1 MLASCLLVFRLNTC
15 GEKLAHLARNRKL
28 RLPPARWQ
36 SLARSAN
43 AGGGLPSLPALW
55 LNPGMARWFY
65 GFYFFFPRH
74 LAEGNG

>member
-1 MLASCLLVFRLNTC
+1 MLASCPLLIRLNARD
-15 GEKLAHLARNRKL
+15 EKLAHLACNRKL

-43 AGGGLPSLPALW
+43 LGGGLPSRPPVW
-55 LNPGMARWFY
+55 LNRGMDRRYF